1 MFPKIKIK
9 LTQTILFV
17 TIFSILISKEVDD
30 NDEGQ
35 LFEGIIQAM
44 QELKIPYTSYEDTID
59 LKIYI
64 KLLKHLMLNDAD
76 TMGMMSN
83 FLEES
88 FLLKLSR
95 EITQNMPSQ
104 IKIKDLPK
112 YLNPRITE
120 PIINKI
126 IQEMDLNSILQKLG
140 DSFGINE
147 KINQQMEERE
157 RKNREREKINQAR
170 IKRKEEREKM
180 KQNITKE
187 ENKKEGD
194 KNKTKEKNDIN
205 SDL

>member
-1 MFPKIKIK
+1 MK
-9 LTQTILFV
+9 
-17 TIFSILISKEVDD
+17 
-30 NDEGQ
+30 
-35 LFEGIIQAM
+35 
-44 QELKIPYTSYEDTID
+44 ELKIPYSSYEDTID

-126 IQEMDLNSILQKLG
+126 IQEMDFNSILQKLG

-147 KINQQMEERE
+147 KINQQMEERD

-180 KQNITKE
+180 KQNVTKE

-194 KNKTKEKNDIN
+194 KNITKEKNDIN

>member
-1 MFPKIKIK
+1 MFPKIK
-9 LTQTILFV
+9 LTQIILFV
-17 TIFSILISKEVDD
+17 IIFSIIIAKEVDD

-44 QELKIPYTSYEDTID
+44 KELKIPYSSYEDTID

-126 IQEMDLNSILQKLG
+126 IQEMDFNSILQKLG

-147 KINQQMEERE
+147 KINQQMEERD

-180 KQNITKE
+180 KQNVTKE

>member
-1 MFPKIKIK
+1 MLPKIK
-9 LTQTILFV
+9 LTQIILLV
-17 TIFSILISKEVDD
+17 IIFSVITPKEVDD

-35 LFEGIIQAM
+35 LFEGILQAIK
-44 QELKIPYTSYEDTID
+44 ELKIPYSSYEDTID

-76 TMGMMSN
+76 TMGMMSS

-88 FLLKLSR
+88 FLLKLSK

-126 IQEMDLNSILQKLG
+126 IQEMDLNSILQKIG

-147 KINQQMEERE
+147 KINEQMEERD

-187 ENKKEGD
+187 ENK
-194 KNKTKEKNDIN
+194 NKTKEQNGIN